1 MDAGAI
7 RVSNGNWA
15 DYILGSE
22 AMTKRIRKRG
32 YTLIEMVAVLILI
45 TALIPIIGSLLRR
58 SLSAYSQTIDRA
70 FQVQACDR
78 WTERL
83 RQDIHQAVDANI
95 SDDQL
100 SLTLKMSAQE
110 TVLYFQAG
118 AATARQ
124 RHIGDRPLAIERS
137 PWPAPLRF
145 KKTESPVCPLIDV
158 AIESG
163 VDIQA
168 RLGIEIDASV
178 EEVGVKR

>member
-1 MDAGAI
+1 
-7 RVSNGNWA
+7 
-15 DYILGSE
+15 
-22 AMTKRIRKRG
+22 MTIPIRKRG
-32 YTLIEMVAVLILI
+32 YTLIEMVAVLILVS
-45 TALIPIIGSLLRR
+45 ALIPIIGSLLRR
-58 SLSAYSQTIDRA
+58 SLTAYSQTIDRA

-83 RQDIHQAVDANI
+83 RQDIHQAVDAII

-100 SLTLKMSAQE
+100 SLILKMSAQE
-110 TVLYFQAG
+110 NVRYYQDG
-118 AATARQ
+118 ASTARQ
-124 RHIGDRPLAIERS
+124 RHIGDRALAIERA

-145 KKTESPVCPLIDV
+145 KKTDSTVCPLIDV
-158 AIESG
+158 EIETG